1 MRKETHQEVINEVN
15 DEEFLTNNWLTS
27 EVLVGMYS
35 RIFTN
40 SLLLDD
46 MIFKNRRKQ
55 VERTLLRKSGERF

>member
-46 MIFKNRRKQ
+46 MIFKNRRK
-55 VERTLLRKSGERF
+55 

>member
-1 MRKETHQEVINEVN
+1 MEEITMRKETHQEVINEVN
-15 DEEFLTNNWLTS
+15 NEEFSTNNWLTS

-46 MIFKNRRKQ
+46 LIFKNRRK
-55 VERTLLRKSGERF
+55 